1 MKAVVLAGSNID
13 RDRCLPEAVRL
24 MRRSTHMIVEGV
36 SACFDTVAI
45 GDTPNAPDYYNAA
58 VVISTH
64 LGPEDLRDA
73 LRAMEEGLGRTRTE
87 DPNEPR
93 TIDLDLVFYSD
104 LVKDFDTWSIPDPG
118 IELHKHVAIP
128 VADVAP
134 DWIHPVSG
142 RSAAEIAAEMA
153 MANDEPA
160 PSRGPDLSLPYVT
173 RSAGFDIDS
182 NDVYA
187 PHLEGL
193 IRAQLV
199 EIGED
204 PDREGLHRTPL
215 RVAKAMDFLTSGYTT
230 SLDEVVN
237 DAIFDAEGAEE
248 MVVVRDVEFYSM
260 CEHHM
265 LPFFGRATVAYLPK
279 GKIIGLSKIARIVDV
294 YARRLQVQERLT
306 NQVADALS
314 EILDPHGVG
323 VVMEGKHLCMMMRGV
338 QKQDSNMVTSS
349 MRGTFRSDART
360 RSEFLALVN

>member
-1 MKAVVLAGSNID
+1 MKAIVLCGSNID

-24 MRRSTHMIVEGV
+24 MRRSKDMTVEAV

-58 VVISTH
+58 VVVSTS
-64 LGPEDLRDA
+64 LGPEDLRES
-73 LRAMEEGLGRTRTE
+73 LRSIEDVLGRTRTE

-93 TIDLDLVFYSD
+93 TIDLDIVFYSD
-104 LVKDFDTWSIPDPG
+104 LIKDFDTFSIPDPG
-118 IELHKHVAIP
+118 IEQHKHVAIP

-134 DWIHPVSG
+134 DWVHPVSG
-142 RSAAEIAAEMA
+142 KTTTEIAAEMA
-153 MANDEPA
+153 STNQEPM
-160 PSRGPDLSLPYVT
+160 PSRGPDLSLPYAT
-173 RSAGFDIDS
+173 RTVGFDIDS
-182 NDVYA
+182 HDVYA
-187 PHLEGL
+187 PRLEEL
-193 IRAQLV
+193 IRSQLL

-204 PDREGLHRTPL
+204 PEREGLQRTPL

-248 MVVVRDVEFYSM
+248 MIVVRDVEFYSM

-265 LPFFGRATVAYLPK
+265 LPFFGKATVAYLPK

-306 NQVADALS
+306 NQVSDALV
-314 EILDPHGVG
+314 EVLDPHGVG

-338 QKQDSNMVTSS
+338 QKQESNMVTSS
-349 MRGTFRSDART
+349 MRGTFRSDAST
-360 RSEFLALVN
+360 RSEFLAFVK